1 MKKGWHSDDRGW
13 LGKLYSNTSFKDA
26 LEEYY
31 KNGGLREL
39 FDALP
44 DKVDSY
50 AEYIRESAEMNYIV
64 NKKQYFVDCGCES
77 WDDDIE
83 CLKDFIR
90 DRTEWYSKRIK

>member
-1 MKKGWHSDDRGW
+1 MDNTFGIWGGGENLMKKGWHSDDRGW

-44 DKVDSY
+44 YKVDSY
-50 AEYIRESAEMNYIV
+50 AEYIRESAEMTT
-64 NKKQYFVDCGCES
+64 S
-77 WDDDIE
+77 
-83 CLKDFIR
+83 
-90 DRTEWYSKRIK
+90 